1 MPMIRV
7 VRDRS
12 IEIQSRAG
20 LRAEVRQPRRERV
33 ESLANAWTHAVL
45 SRGEC
50 SRVRRRDWR
59 ARRVSLRINATARA
73 NLTTRRQKSAAFY
86 ESYEIQSQTRNAG
99 SGLFSRWRRVLLVFF
114 SAVRQPFDGRSRAE
128 LALFPSRS
136 PSRPRVHTTPRRTRW
151 YVSRPGSSA
160 LPTPRRAFASGLASR
175 LPARHWHFADAVA
188 LASSPMISQPAVPET
203 ALKRRKRD
211 EAWAAKKATADAE
224 AAAASKK
231 NSEEI
236 FKRAEKYV
244 KEYRD
249 QVRFGETRPRVP
261 HTNTSLFPTPAR
273 RRPAAARRERAKT
286 RSDRRGGFGE

>member
-73 NLTTRRQKSAAFY
+73 NLTTRRQKARRFC

-99 SGLFSRWRRVLLVFF
+99 SGDFSRWRRVLLVFF
-114 SAVRQPFDGRSRAE
+114 SAVRQPFDGRSRAG

-188 LASSPMISQPAVPET
+188 LASS
-203 ALKRRKRD
+203 R
-211 EAWAAKKATADAE
+211 
-224 AAAASKK
+224 
-231 NSEEI
+231 
-236 FKRAEKYV
+236 
-244 KEYRD
+244 
-249 QVRFGETRPRVP
+249 
-261 HTNTSLFPTPAR
+261 
-273 RRPAAARRERAKT
+273 
-286 RSDRRGGFGE
+286 